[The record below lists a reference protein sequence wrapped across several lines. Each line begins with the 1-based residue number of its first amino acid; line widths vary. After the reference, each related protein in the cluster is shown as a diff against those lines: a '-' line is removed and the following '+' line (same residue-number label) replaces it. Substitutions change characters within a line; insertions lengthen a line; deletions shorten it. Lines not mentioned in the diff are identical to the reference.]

1 MNPKPQPFYIQ
12 KNNDLECESM
22 NKYNLECAVKRKY
35 PDIFHA
41 EDFLKINS
49 FPRSNIKWMTVHRRV
64 YNQDRMNWNYEELPN
79 RYYFYHDR
87 LFAIRQLDCPIYP
100 GEMAFMFIEVDS
112 MPINALV
119 NAMRIIINAHTP
131 FLVSV
136 VGKNTGTY
144 KVVKIDDQPF
154 KYIDRGAILRLVE
167 RPTLMT
173 EEFVPYK
180 RPEMMGEPNSDW

>member
-1 MNPKPQPFYIQ
+1 MNRY
-12 KNNDLECESM
+12 DLREM
-22 NKYNLECAVKRKY
+22 AMKKY
-35 PDIFHA
+35 PEIFGA
-41 EDFLKINS
+41 EDYLSVRN
-49 FPRSNIKWMTVHRRV
+49 FPRSNIKWVELRKKV
-64 YNQDRMNWNYEELPN
+64 LQDGGNYNWELDPN
-79 RYYFYHDR
+79 VYYFYHDR
-87 LFAIRQLDCPIYP
+87 LFAIRHLDCPIYP

-119 NAMRIIINAHTP
+119 NAMRIIINAHTH